1 MKEKITIYTSETCAY
16 CDQVKEVLK
25 ENKLDFV
32 EKSHIDF
39 KKEWDE
45 IIDLL
50 GANMLPTILYKDFYF
65 SPGRDYQSPQDLA
78 NVLENFE
85 SKEKYSIEHKIL
97 ERLKT
102 LNYSIHLAFRT
113 TDSILRSI
121 ENKLTILTT
130 KDQENEHKSTS

>member
-25 ENKLDFV
+25 EKKLDFI

-39 KKEWDE
+39 KEEWDE
-45 IIDLL
+45 IVDLL

-65 SPGRDYQSPQDLA
+65 SPGRDYQNPQDLT
-78 NVLENFE
+78 NILENFE

-113 TDSILRSI
+113 TDGILRSI
-121 ENKLTILTT
+121 ENKLTTLIT
-130 KDQENEHKSTS
+130 KDQENGDESTS